1 MIQRSTRT
9 NYSRE
14 SVVESIMIRKLKSFI
29 RDEEAATAVEY
40 SVLLALI
47 LMAIIGTVTIVGTE
61 TNEMLGGINDS
72 LQSTLFGG

>member
-1 MIQRSTRT
+1 
-9 NYSRE
+9 
-14 SVVESIMIRKLKSFI
+14 VVESIMIRKLKSFI

>member
-1 MIQRSTRT
+1 
-9 NYSRE
+9 
-14 SVVESIMIRKLKSFI
+14 MIRKLKSFI

-61 TNEMLGGINDS
+61 TNAMLGGITDP
-72 LQSTLFGG
+72 LQSTLFGT

>member
-1 MIQRSTRT
+1 
-9 NYSRE
+9 
-14 SVVESIMIRKLKSFI
+14 MIRKLKSFI
-29 RDEEAATAVEY
+29 RNEEAATAVEY

>member
-1 MIQRSTRT
+1 M
-9 NYSRE
+9 
-14 SVVESIMIRKLKSFI
+14 VESIMIRKLKSFI
-29 RDEEAATAVEY
+29 RNEEAATAVEY

>member
-1 MIQRSTRT
+1 
-9 NYSRE
+9 
-14 SVVESIMIRKLKSFI
+14 MIRKLKSFI

>member
-1 MIQRSTRT
+1 M
-9 NYSRE
+9 
-14 SVVESIMIRKLKSFI
+14 VESIMIRKLKSFI

>member
-1 MIQRSTRT
+1 M
-9 NYSRE
+9 
-14 SVVESIMIRKLKSFI
+14 VESIMIHKLKSFI

-72 LQSTLFGG
+72 LQSTLFGS

>member
-1 MIQRSTRT
+1 
-9 NYSRE
+9 
-14 SVVESIMIRKLKSFI
+14 MIRKLKSFI

-72 LQSTLFGG
+72 LQSTLFGS

>member
-1 MIQRSTRT
+1 
-9 NYSRE
+9 
-14 SVVESIMIRKLKSFI
+14 MIRKLKSFI

-61 TNEMLGGINDS
+61 TNERLGGINDS

>member
-1 MIQRSTRT
+1 
-9 NYSRE
+9 
-14 SVVESIMIRKLKSFI
+14 VVESIMIRKLKSFI

-72 LQSTLFGG
+72 LQSTLFGS

>member
-1 MIQRSTRT
+1 M
-9 NYSRE
+9 
-14 SVVESIMIRKLKSFI
+14 VESIMLRKLKSFI

-72 LQSTLFGG
+72 LQSTLFGS

>member
-1 MIQRSTRT
+1 
-9 NYSRE
+9 
-14 SVVESIMIRKLKSFI
+14 MIRKLKSFI

-47 LMAIIGTVTIVGTE
+47 LMAIIGTVTIVVTE

-72 LQSTLFGG
+72 LQSTLFGS

>member
-1 MIQRSTRT
+1 
-9 NYSRE
+9 
-14 SVVESIMIRKLKSFI
+14 MIRKLKSFI

-47 LMAIIGTVTIVGTE
+47 LMGIFGTVTIVGTE

-72 LQSTLFGG
+72 LQSTLFGS

>member
-1 MIQRSTRT
+1 M
-9 NYSRE
+9 
-14 SVVESIMIRKLKSFI
+14 VESIMIRKLKSFI

-61 TNEMLGGINDS
+61 TNDMLGGINDS
-72 LQSTLFGG
+72 LQSTLFGS

>member
-1 MIQRSTRT
+1 M
-9 NYSRE
+9 
-14 SVVESIMIRKLKSFI
+14 VESIMIRKLKSFI
-29 RDEEAATAVEY
+29 RDEEADTAVEY

-72 LQSTLFGG
+72 LQSTLFGS